1 MLWGI
6 FARRYM
12 FSPKSHSVINTI
24 AWVSLIAVAVPTA
37 AMIILMAVF
46 DGLTETVAKLESAID
61 GDIEIV
67 ARRGQTI
74 QYNDLDINQ
83 IASIEGVEAVAP
95 YIEQS
100 IMASAAGRRTTV
112 VLRGVDRSY
121 YDVMSLNDLIEAGS
135 LESIFAGDIVL
146 GTSLCSQ
153 LGAYGIGTEIEL
165 YALNRKP
172 ISSLLPLS
180 GISHM
185 TTHLGGAI
193 NGNNEISSSL
203 AIAELERVQQLLN
216 YKDRVSAIT
225 MRVAKDAKIE
235 DVVEATESIVGDEY
249 KVITRQEKNASINA
263 ILKMEKY
270 AIVLIGALIIL
281 IASFSIVGTVIMLI
295 TEKQRDIAILHALGA
310 NNRLIHNIFVG
321 EGVLLTTAGCLLGTL
336 IGCGI
341 SLLQQH
347 LGIVK
352 IPGDTFLQSYPV
364 SLNFGD
370 VVMIMFIVIIT
381 GSIVSWAT
389 VRARLMSQR

>member
-12 FSPKSHSVINTI
+12 FSPKSHSVINII
-24 AWVSLIAVAVPTA
+24 ACVSLIAIAVPTA
-37 AMIILMAVF
+37 AMVILMAVF
-46 DGLTETVAKLESAID
+46 DGLSETVAKLESAID
-61 GDIEIV
+61 GDIEVV

-74 QYNDLDINQ
+74 QYDEIDINN

-100 IMASAAGRRTTV
+100 IMASSAGRRVTL

-121 YDVMSLNDLIEAGS
+121 YDVMFLDNLVEAGS
-135 LESIFAGDIVL
+135 LESIFAGDILL
-146 GTSLCSQ
+146 GSALCSQ

-165 YALNRKP
+165 YALNRKQ
-172 ISSLLPLS
+172 ISTLLPMS

-185 TTHLGGAI
+185 TTHLGGAV
-193 NGNNEISSSL
+193 NGNNDISSTL

-216 YKDRVSAIT
+216 YRGRVSAIT
-225 MRVAKDAKIE
+225 MRIAKDAKIREVVQAIE
-235 DVVEATESIVGDEY
+235 DIVGDEY

-281 IASFSIVGTVIMLI
+281 IASFSIVGAVIMLI
-295 TEKQRDIAILHALGA
+295 TEKQRDISTLRALGA
-310 NNRLIHNIFVG
+310 NNRLIHNIFIG
-321 EGVLLTTAGCLLGTL
+321 EGVLLTIIGCILGTL

-341 SLLQQH
+341 TLLQQH

-352 IPGDTFLQSYPV
+352 IPGDTFLQNYPV
-364 SLNFGD
+364 SLNMED
-370 VVMIMFIVIIT
+370 VVMIMLIVIMT
-381 GSIVSWAT
+381 GSIVSWTT
-389 VRARLMSQR
+389 VRTRLMNQR

>member
-146 GTSLCSQ
+146 GTSLCLQ

-321 EGVLLTTAGCLLGTL
+321 EGVLLTSAGCLLGTL

-381 GSIVSWAT
+381 GSIVSWTT

>member
-12 FSPKSHSVINTI
+12 FSPKSHSVINII
-24 AWVSLIAVAVPTA
+24 ACVSLIAIAVPTA
-37 AMIILMAVF
+37 AMVILMAVF
-46 DGLTETVAKLESAID
+46 DGLSETVAKLESAID
-61 GDIEIV
+61 GDIEVV

-74 QYNDLDINQ
+74 QYDEIDINN

-100 IMASAAGRRTTV
+100 IMASSAGRRVTL

-121 YDVMSLNDLIEAGS
+121 YDVMSLENLVEAGS
-135 LESIFAGDIVL
+135 LESIFAGDILL
-146 GTSLCSQ
+146 GSALCSQ

-165 YALNRKP
+165 YALNRKQ
-172 ISSLLPLS
+172 ISTLLPMS

-185 TTHLGGAI
+185 TTHLGGAV
-193 NGNNEISSSL
+193 NGNNDISSTL

-216 YKDRVSAIT
+216 YRGRVSAIT
-225 MRVAKDAKIE
+225 MRIAKDAKIREVVQAIE
-235 DVVEATESIVGDEY
+235 DIVGDEY

-281 IASFSIVGTVIMLI
+281 IASFSIVGAVIMLI
-295 TEKQRDIAILHALGA
+295 TEKQRDISTLRALGA
-310 NNRLIHNIFVG
+310 NNRLIHNIFIG
-321 EGVLLTTAGCLLGTL
+321 EGVLLTIIGCILGTL

-341 SLLQQH
+341 TLLQQH

-352 IPGDTFLQSYPV
+352 IPGDTFLQNYPV
-364 SLNFGD
+364 SLNMED
-370 VVMIMFIVIIT
+370 VVMIMLIVIMT
-381 GSIVSWAT
+381 GSIVSWTT
-389 VRARLMSQR
+389 VRTRLMNQR

>member
-1 MLWGI
+1 
-6 FARRYM
+6 
-12 FSPKSHSVINTI
+12 
-24 AWVSLIAVAVPTA
+24 
-37 AMIILMAVF
+37 
-46 DGLTETVAKLESAID
+46 
-61 GDIEIV
+61 
-67 ARRGQTI
+67 
-74 QYNDLDINQ
+74 
-83 IASIEGVEAVAP
+83 
-95 YIEQS
+95 
-100 IMASAAGRRTTV
+100 
-112 VLRGVDRSY
+112 
-121 YDVMSLNDLIEAGS
+121 
-135 LESIFAGDIVL
+135 
-146 GTSLCSQ
+146 
-153 LGAYGIGTEIEL
+153 
-165 YALNRKP
+165 
-172 ISSLLPLS
+172 
-180 GISHM
+180 M

-270 AIVLIGALIIL
+270 AIVLIGTLIIL

-381 GSIVSWAT
+381 GSIVSWTT